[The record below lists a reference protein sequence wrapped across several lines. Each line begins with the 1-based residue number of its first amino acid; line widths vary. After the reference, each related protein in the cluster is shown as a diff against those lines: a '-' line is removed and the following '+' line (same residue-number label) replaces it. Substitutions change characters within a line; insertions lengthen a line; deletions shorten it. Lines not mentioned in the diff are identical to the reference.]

1 MDQFTEYHNDLTDY
15 HELCGSPVFRK
26 LKGKRIQP
34 HQVTVDNSL
43 KVFAIELKLKTFE
56 PDFPKNATSG
66 LLTDQF
72 PELLENLKVS
82 DRYWVSWYT
91 SNLPENGVTAWPETL
106 KIWNTGSCGKLV
118 ALCAAV
124 STDQEFTL
132 IDFWQNLVT
141 YFPDADVRF
150 CTVIGEHEA
159 LGDRFP
165 GYDPARATLKSPKP
179 GVQE

>member
-15 HELCGSPVFRK
+15 HELCDSPVFRK
-26 LKGKRIQP
+26 LKSKHIQP

-43 KVFAIELKLKTFE
+43 KVFALELKLKAVEPTF
-56 PDFPKNATSG
+56 PGKDVSV
-66 LLTDQF
+66 LLSDQF
-72 PELLENLKVS
+72 PGLLENLKVS
-82 DRYWVSWYT
+82 GRYWVSWYT

-106 KIWNTGSCGKLV
+106 KIWNTGSSSKLV
-118 ALCAAV
+118 TLCAAV

-141 YFPDADVRF
+141 YFPDAELRF
-150 CTVIGEHEA
+150 CTIIGEHET

-165 GYDPARATLKSPKP
+165 GYDPARTTLKNPKET
-179 GVQE
+179 GL